1 MPSKFIAVA
10 GNIGV
15 GKSSLVHYLTTQYG
29 FKPFAEPNV
38 DNPYL
43 DDFYE
48 DFARWS
54 FHSQIYFL
62 THKFRLHMDLSRTE
76 GIVVQDRTIYE
87 DAEIFARI
95 LHDSKRMDKR
105 DFKTYWELYEIM
117 RAELPRPDLMI
128 YLRCNLRA
136 IKKRIKIRARPNEQ
150 AIPDDYL
157 RRLNKA
163 YDAWIESYDLSP
175 VLLWQSDKMDYLTDL
190 VDRIEFHKA
199 LQEHLDVTPNGGALP
214 PQGNT

>member
-1 MPSKFIAVA
+1 MPRKFIAVA

-15 GKSSLVHYLTTQYG
+15 GKSSLVHYLTSQYG
-29 FKPFAEPNV
+29 FVPFAEPNV

-48 DFARWS
+48 DFSRWS

-62 THKFRLHMDLSRTE
+62 THKFRIHKDLSRTE

-87 DAEIFARI
+87 DAEIFARN
-95 LHDSKRMDKR
+95 LHRTRKMDKR
-105 DFKTYWELYEIM
+105 DFQTYWELYQIM
-117 RAELPRPDLMI
+117 RAELPPPDLMI

-136 IKKRIKIRARPNEQ
+136 IKKRIIIRGRPNEQ
-150 AIPDDYL
+150 AIPDAYL

-163 YDAWIESYDLSP
+163 YDEWIDSYDLSP
-175 VLLWQSDKMDYLTDL
+175 TLVWQSDKMDYLTDL

-199 LQEHLDVTPNGGALP
+199 LERFL
-214 PQGNT
+214 

>member
-1 MPSKFIAVA
+1 MPQKFIAVA

-15 GKSSLVHYLTTQYG
+15 GKSSLVKYLTTQYG
-29 FKPFAEPNV
+29 FTPFAEPFI

-62 THKFRLHMDLSRTE
+62 THKFKIHMDLSRST

-87 DAEIFARI
+87 DAEIFARS
-95 LHDSKRMDKR
+95 LYKTRKMNKR

-128 YLRCNLRA
+128 YLRCNLRT

-150 AIPDDYL
+150 TIPDAYL

-163 YDAWIESYDLSP
+163 YDEWIDGYDLSP
-175 VLLWQSDKMDYLTDL
+175 TLVWQSDKSDYLTDL

-199 LQEHLDVTPNGGALP
+199 LEAFL
-214 PQGNT
+214 